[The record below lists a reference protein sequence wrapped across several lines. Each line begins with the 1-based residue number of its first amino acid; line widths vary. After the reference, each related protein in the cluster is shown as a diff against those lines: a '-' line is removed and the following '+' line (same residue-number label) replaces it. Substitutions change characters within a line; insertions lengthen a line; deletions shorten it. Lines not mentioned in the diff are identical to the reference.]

1 MESIGE
7 KGDELHRR
15 DGDTAGGEE
24 GDGEREGEEMEH
36 LDIWIFRVS
45 ETAPS
50 LEFSGI

>member
-1 MESIGE
+1 MESRGE
-7 KGDELHRR
+7 KGVEVDRR
-15 DGDTAGGEE
+15 DGDTAGGED
-24 GDGEREGEEMEH
+24 GDGQREGEEMEH